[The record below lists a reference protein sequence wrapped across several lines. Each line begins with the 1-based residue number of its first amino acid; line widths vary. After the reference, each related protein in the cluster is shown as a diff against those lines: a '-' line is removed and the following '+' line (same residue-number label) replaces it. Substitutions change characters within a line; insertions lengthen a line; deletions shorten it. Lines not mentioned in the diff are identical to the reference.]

1 MKLKGIKSVSII
13 DIVSELQ
20 AKGVAIL
27 QGGADDARPQ
37 TSRFQSALAQRIA
50 AANMM
55 WGASDVVDFKVR
67 GCEVVLPACLTALFA
82 AQLRFQPSGG
92 ACCVRCLCA
101 GANAALQVLPLT
113 WTSFGTMWDSI
124 FQKAYMQVALSV

>member
-1 MKLKGIKSVSII
+1 MKLQGIKSVSIV
-13 DIVSELQ
+13 DIVSELR

-55 WGASDVVDFKVR
+55 WGASDVVDFKVH
-67 GCEVVLPACLTALFA
+67 GYAVVLHARLSPFCSPAAISVEWRCG
-82 AQLRFQPSGG
+82 S
-92 ACCVRCLCA
+92 ACV
-101 GANAALQVLPLT
+101 
-113 WTSFGTMWDSI
+113 
-124 FQKAYMQVALSV
+124 